1 MPVIHLI
8 RHAQASFGSE
18 AYDVLSELGHRQAAL
33 LDGAL
38 ERRGIRG
45 DRVMSGTHRRQ
56 IDTALA
62 CTASAPGEPL
72 VDPRWDEY
80 DSAGVLATHGQTPN
94 AGAEPSDLGAP
105 AGISSREFQDLLDR
119 ALEYWI
125 EAGDASPCSESWPAF
140 QARVLAALGDLA
152 ANLDSGERALVF
164 TSGGVIAAVCAAL
177 IGGPGST
184 FIALNR
190 VSVNSGVSKLI
201 SGGGGVRLM
210 TFNDHTHLERDR
222 ELTTFR

>member
-8 RHAQASFGSE
+8 RHAQASFGSD

-38 ERRGIRG
+38 ERRGIRC
-45 DRVMSGTHRRQ
+45 DRVVSGTHRRQ

-80 DSAGVLATHGQTPN
+80 DSAGVLATHGQTPD
-94 AGAEPSDLGAP
+94 AAAKPSDLGAP

-119 ALEYWI
+119 ALEDWI
-125 EAGDASPCSESWPAF
+125 DAGDDSPCSESWPAF
-140 QARVLAALGDLA
+140 QARVLVALGDLA
-152 ANLDSGERALVF
+152 ADLGSGERALVF

>member
-38 ERRGIRG
+38 ERRGVRA
-45 DRVMSGTHRRQ
+45 DRVVCGTHRRQ

-62 CTASAPGEPL
+62 CTAAAPGKPQI
-72 VDPRWDEY
+72 DSRWDEY
-80 DSAGVLATHGQTPN
+80 DSAAVLTTHGESPPDSGERT
-94 AGAEPSDLGAP
+94 DLGAAP
-105 AGISSREFQDLLDR
+105 GISSREFQDLLDR
-119 ALEYWI
+119 ALEGWI
-125 EAGDASPCSESWPAF
+125 EAGENSPCDQSWPAF
-140 QARVLAALGDLA
+140 QSRALAALDAVASDLG
-152 ANLDSGERALVF
+152 SGERALVF

-177 IGGPGST
+177 IGAPGST

-190 VSVNSGVSKLI
+190 VSVNSGVTKLL

-210 TFNDHTHLERDR
+210 TFNDHSHLERER